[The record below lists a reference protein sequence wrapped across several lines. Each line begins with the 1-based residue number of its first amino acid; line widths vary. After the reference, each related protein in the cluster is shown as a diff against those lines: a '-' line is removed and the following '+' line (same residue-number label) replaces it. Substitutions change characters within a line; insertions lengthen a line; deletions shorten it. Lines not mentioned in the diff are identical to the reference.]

1 MSESDLTPSFD
12 EVSKTDAITGTNAG
26 STFDAPTRT
35 EDGRAVGD
43 ADAAV
48 DREMSNA
55 ELVNSE
61 PTGDV
66 AAADSSET
74 EETDDVGM
82 SAEESP
88 GIGVSDVDLDAAD
101 ARADAVA
108 EDNDNNTGGGA
119 LAGDR
124 EEMFRLQNDI
134 ATNDAVAGETV
145 LGESAPLDETPYENA
160 NELGGDVD
168 LGETEDR

>member
-1 MSESDLTPSFD
+1 MSDSDLTPSFD
-12 EVSKTDAITGTNAG
+12 EVSKTDAVTGTNAG
-26 STFDAPTRT
+26 SALDGPSRT
-35 EDGRAVGD
+35 EDSRAVGD

-55 ELVNSE
+55 ELINSD
-61 PTGDV
+61 PAGDV
-66 AAADSSET
+66 AADDSSET
-74 EETDDVGM
+74 EEADDVGM

-88 GIGVSDVDLDAAD
+88 GVGVSEVDLDEAD
-101 ARADAVA
+101 ARADTAA
-108 EDNDNNTGGGA
+108 DGNDDDTGGGA

-124 EEMFRLQNDI
+124 EEMFRLQNDV

-145 LGESAPLDETPYENA
+145 LGESAPVDETPYQGG
-160 NELGGDVD
+160 NELGDVD

>member
-1 MSESDLTPSFD
+1 MSDPDLTPSFD

-26 STFDAPTRT
+26 SVLDGPTAA
-35 EDGRAVGD
+35 EDGRAVPD

-55 ELVNSE
+55 SLVNSE
-61 PTGDV
+61 ESGDV
-66 AAADSSET
+66 ATDDSAEQ

-88 GIGVSDVDLDAAD
+88 GIGVSDVDLDEAD
-101 ARADAVA
+101 ARAETA
-108 EDNDNNTGGGA
+108 EADNAGGTGEA
-119 LAGDR
+119 LAVDR
-124 EEMFRLQNDI
+124 EEQFRLANDV

-145 LGESAPLDETPYENA
+145 LGESAPLDETPYTGG

>member
-1 MSESDLTPSFD
+1 MSDSDLSPSFD

-26 STFDAPTRT
+26 STLDGPTRT
-35 EDGRAVGD
+35 ADGRAVGD

-55 ELVNSE
+55 ELVNSD

-66 AAADSSET
+66 AADDSSET

-88 GIGVSDVDLDAAD
+88 GIGVSDVDLDEAD
-101 ARADAVA
+101 RRADAEGEGA
-108 EDNDNNTGGGA
+108 GGTGEQFST
-119 LAGDR
+119 DR
-124 EEMFRLQNDI
+124 VEQFRLANDV

-145 LGESAPLDETPYENA
+145 MGDSAPLDEAPYQGG

>member
-1 MSESDLTPSFD
+1 MSASDLTPSFD

-26 STFDAPTRT
+26 SALDEPTRT

-88 GIGVSDVDLDAAD
+88 GIGVSDVDLDEAD
-101 ARADAVA
+101 ARADAA
-108 EDNDNNTGGGA
+108 ADDAGGTGEE
-119 LAGDR
+119 LAVDR
-124 EEMFRLQNDI
+124 EEQFRLANDV

-145 LGESAPLDETPYENA
+145 FGESAPLDETPYQGP
-160 NELGGDVD
+160 NELGEVD

>member
-1 MSESDLTPSFD
+1 MSDSELTPSID

-26 STFDAPTRT
+26 SAL
-35 EDGRAVGD
+35 DGRAEAEDGLTVPD

-55 ELVNSE
+55 SLVNSDE
-61 PTGDV
+61 SGDV
-66 AAADSSET
+66 AADDSSET

-88 GIGVSDVDLDAAD
+88 GIGVSDVDLDEAD
-101 ARADAVA
+101 ARADAA
-108 EDNDNNTGGGA
+108 ADDAGGTGEE
-119 LAGDR
+119 LAVDR
-124 EEMFRLQNDI
+124 EEQFRLANDV

-145 LGESAPLDETPYENA
+145 LGESAPLDETPYQGG

>member
-1 MSESDLTPSFD
+1 MSDPELTHSID

-26 STFDAPTRT
+26 SALDGPTEA
-35 EDGRAVGD
+35 EDGRGVPD

-55 ELVNSE
+55 ALVNSE
-61 PTGDV
+61 ESGDV
-66 AAADSSET
+66 AAGDSSET

-82 SAEESP
+82 SEEESP
-88 GIGVSDVDLDAAD
+88 GIGVSDVDLDEAD
-101 ARADAVA
+101 ALADAA
-108 EDNDNNTGGGA
+108 EADADGTGEEIPV
-119 LAGDR
+119 DR
-124 EEMFRLQNDI
+124 VEQFRLANDI

-145 LGESAPLDETPYENA
+145 LGESAPLDETPYQGG

-168 LGETEDR
+168 LGETDDR